1 MRPMW
6 LEDEHDIVIRR
17 FHRST
22 IVQPVYRC
30 PRCRCE
36 RLARTRTRWFEQWI
50 KPLVAARAY
59 RCESCEWRGWIRQ
72 EATDTAGAAV

>member
-6 LEDEHDIVIRR
+6 LEDEHDIVNRR
-17 FHRST
+17 VHRST
-22 IVQPVYRC
+22 IVQPMYRC

-50 KPLVAARAY
+50 KPPLAARAY
-59 RCESCEWRGWIRQ
+59 RCESCEWRGGIRQ
-72 EATDTAGAAV
+72 EATHTAE